1 MAVKDVTR
9 LFKTLSDPTRL
20 RLTRLLDAGE
30 LSVMELSEATQLAQS
45 RVSNHLKVLREEG
58 IVQER
63 REGPWRH
70 YRIDVD
76 RLPEAVAPLWQ
87 SIRAAWD
94 GDELFLADLARME
107 GVIARREKR
116 NGRFF
121 ERIADEWDEIRSA
134 LFGDSI
140 GRALLRAFVPRD
152 LTVADIGS
160 GTGHVIELFADR
172 PRKIIAID
180 NSEAMFSVARRKVEA
195 WGLDNVEFRQGDAH
209 EPPLKPGE
217 VNIATLVMVLQHLD
231 EPGRAVRSAAKAL
244 APGGLLYLADFMQ
257 HQETWLR
264 DHMQHRWLGFSR
276 EQLDSW
282 MNECGLEIDGWVA
295 LPGKPWTTPD
305 NKKVQVPDGF
315 ALLARKPDE

>member
-20 RLTRLLDAGE
+20 RLTRLLDTAE

-58 IVQER
+58 LVQER

-70 YRIDVD
+70 YRVDTD
-76 RLPEAVAPLWQ
+76 RLAEGVAPLWH
-87 SIRAAWD
+87 SIRTAWE

-107 GVIARREKR
+107 GVVARRETR

-121 ERIADEWDEIRSA
+121 ERIADEWDDIRSA

-140 GRALLRAFVPRD
+140 GRALLRAFVPRNI
-152 LTVADIGS
+152 TVADIGS

-180 NSEAMFSVARRKVEA
+180 NSEAMFSVARRKVQA
-195 WGLDNVEFRQGDAH
+195 WGLQNVEFRLGDAH
-209 EPPLKPGE
+209 DPPLAPGE
-217 VNIATLVMVLQHLD
+217 PDIATLVMVLQHLD
-231 EPGRAVRSAAKAL
+231 EPGRAVRSAAAAL
-244 APGGLLYLADFMQ
+244 APGGCLYLADFMQ

-276 EQLDSW
+276 DQLEHW
-282 MNECGLEIDGWVA
+282 MADCGLTVDGWMT
-295 LPGKPWTTPD
+295 LPGKQWTTPD
-305 NKKVQVPDGF
+305 SKKVQVPDGF
-315 ALLARKPDE
+315 AILARKDK

>member
-1 MAVKDVTR
+1 MAVRDVTR

-20 RLTRLLDAGE
+20 RLTRLLDAAE

-70 YRIDVD
+70 YRIDTD
-76 RLPEAVAPLWQ
+76 RLPGPVRPLWE
-87 SIRAAWD
+87 SIRTAWE
-94 GDELFLADLARME
+94 GDELFSADQARME
-107 GVIARREKR
+107 GVIARRERR
-116 NGRFF
+116 NGLFF
-121 ERIADEWDEIRSA
+121 EKIADEWDDIRSA

-180 NSEAMFSVARRKVEA
+180 SSEAMFSVARRKVA
-195 WGLDNVEFRQGDAH
+195 AHGIGNAEFRLGDAH
-209 EPPLKPGE
+209 DPPLEPGE
-217 VNIATLVMVLQHLD
+217 ADIITMVMVLQHLD
-231 EPGRAVRSAAKAL
+231 EPGRAVRAAAAAL
-244 APGGLLYLADFMQ
+244 APGGLLFLAAFMR

-264 DHMQHRWLGFSR
+264 DHMQHRWLGFPR
-276 EQLDSW
+276 EQLDGW
-282 MNECGLEIDGWVA
+282 MAECGMEIDGWVA

-305 NKKVQVPDGF
+305 GKKVHVPDGF
-315 ALLARKPDE
+315 ALLARKKR